1 MALFR
6 DEVVEA
12 RKSAWLGPVQLA
24 QPLPVRLVS
33 GVTAGLLFA
42 VLAFA
47 ALGTYTRRVHAAG
60 ILMPRAGL
68 ITLASPAAGVVTSAA
83 VKEGDVVAKGALLY
97 VLDLDTHS
105 AEGAT
110 EQQVIAQLTQQ
121 KTNLQKQRA
130 NRLSIA
136 KIEKQALQD
145 QRTNLAN
152 QHQQLQLQISIQNG
166 AVAAMKAKAEQLRGG
181 VRRGIVSDPDY
192 QSQNY
197 IYIQALSEAA
207 QFQQNDL
214 QVQARLSDV
223 DHQLLMFDDKLAQDI
238 FQLNSELLRLDQLIA
253 ENQAKQSIEVRAP
266 ESGTATSIRVHV
278 GQQVPS
284 GAPLVTLLPRTGTLE
299 VNLFVNSAAIGFVEK
314 GAPVVLRYAAYPF
327 QRYGLYRGH
336 VAESTHAP
344 VGAGDFAN
352 NGGQNQ
358 NEDSIYRILVT
369 PETNYVLANG
379 ERKPLE
385 AGMRVDAD
393 IALEKRRLYRWLFDP
408 LYHIQRSVALVSDGG
423 VR

>member
-12 RKSAWLGPVQLA
+12 RKTAWLGPVQLA

-33 GVTAGLLFA
+33 GVTVALLFA
-42 VLAFA
+42 VVVFA
-47 ALGTYTRRVHAAG
+47 VLGTYTRRVHATG
-60 ILMPRAGL
+60 ILMPKAGL

-83 VKEGDVVAKGALLY
+83 VKEGDDVVKGALLY

-105 AEGAT
+105 TDGAT
-110 EQQVIAQLTQQ
+110 EQQVIAQLLQQ
-121 KTNLQKQRA
+121 KANLEKQRA
-130 NRLSIA
+130 NRQSIA
-136 KIEKQALQD
+136 KVEKQALQD
-145 QRTNLAN
+145 ERANLQK
-152 QHQQLQLQISIQNG
+152 QHQQLQQQILIQNT
-166 AVAAMKAKAEQLRGG
+166 AVAAMKSKADQLQRG
-181 VRRGIVSDPDY
+181 VRSGIVADPDY

-197 IYIQALSEAA
+197 IYIQALAEAA

-214 QVQARLSDV
+214 QIEGRISGIS
-223 DHQLLMFDDKLAQDI
+223 HQLLMFDDKLAQDI
-238 FQLNSELLRLDQLIA
+238 FQLDRELLRLDQLIA

-266 ESGTATSIRVHV
+266 ESGVATSIRVHV
-278 GQQVPS
+278 GQQVAA
-284 GAPLVTLLPRTGTLE
+284 GEALVTLLPRKGTLE
-299 VNLFVNSAAIGFVEK
+299 VNLFVDSAAIGFVEK

-344 VGAGDFAN
+344 VGAADLAN
-352 NGGQNQ
+352 GAQSDKT
-358 NEDSIYRILVT
+358 DSIYRIIVT

-379 ERKPLE
+379 EHKPLE

-408 LYHIQRSVALVSDGG
+408 LYHVQRSVTLVSDGG

>member
-1 MALFR
+1 M
-6 DEVVEA
+6 
-12 RKSAWLGPVQLA
+12 
-24 QPLPVRLVS
+24 
-33 GVTAGLLFA
+33 
-42 VLAFA
+42 
-47 ALGTYTRRVHAAG
+47 
-60 ILMPRAGL
+60 
-68 ITLASPAAGVVTSAA
+68 
-83 VKEGDVVAKGALLY
+83 
-97 VLDLDTHS
+97 
-105 AEGAT
+105 
-110 EQQVIAQLTQQ
+110 
-121 KTNLQKQRA
+121 
-130 NRLSIA
+130 
-136 KIEKQALQD
+136 
-145 QRTNLAN
+145 
-152 QHQQLQLQISIQNG
+152 
-166 AVAAMKAKAEQLRGG
+166 
-181 VRRGIVSDPDY
+181 RRGIVSDPDY
-192 QSQNY
+192 QSQNF
-197 IYIQALSEAA
+197 IYIQALSQAA

-238 FQLNSELLRLDQLIA
+238 FQLNSELLRIDQLIA

-327 QRYGLYRGH
+327 QRYGLYHGR

-352 NGGQNQ
+352 GVQK
-358 NEDSIYRILVT
+358 EDADSIYRIIVT
-369 PETNYVLANG
+369 PEMNYVLANG
-379 ERKPLE
+379 EHKPLE

-408 LYHIQRSVALVSDGG
+408 LYHIQRSVALVSNGG

>member
-6 DEVVEA
+6 DEVVET

-24 QPLPVRLVS
+24 QPLSVRLVS
-33 GVTAGLLFA
+33 GVTAALFFA
-42 VLAFA
+42 VLIFA
-47 ALGTYTRRVHAAG
+47 VLGTYTRRVHATG
-60 ILMPRAGL
+60 ILMPKAGL
-68 ITLASPAAGVVTSAA
+68 ITLASPAAGIVTSAS
-83 VKEGDVVAKGALLY
+83 VKEGDAVAKGALLY
-97 VLDLDTHS
+97 VLDLDTRS
-105 AEGAT
+105 ADGAT
-110 EQQVIAQLTQQ
+110 EQHVIAQLIQQ
-121 KTNLQKQRA
+121 KTNLEKQRA

-145 QRTNLAN
+145 QRVNLESQN
-152 QHQQLQLQISIQNG
+152 QQLQQQILIQNN
-166 AVAAMKAKAEQLRGG
+166 AVAAMKAKADQLRSG
-181 VRRGIVSDPDY
+181 VRSGIVSDPDY

-214 QVQARLSDV
+214 QIQGRLSDL

-238 FQLNSELLRLDQLIA
+238 FQINRDLLRLDQLIA

-266 ESGTATSIRVHV
+266 ESGMATSIRVHV
-278 GQQVPS
+278 GQQVAA
-284 GAPLVTLLPRTGTLE
+284 GAQLVTVLPRTDNLE

-314 GAPVVLRYAAYPF
+314 GAPVILRYAAYPF
-327 QRYGLYRGH
+327 QRYGLYRGR

-344 VGAGDFAN
+344 VGVGDFAN
-352 NGGQNQ
+352 GVQSNTA
-358 NEDSIYRILVT
+358 DSIYRILVT
-369 PETNYVLANG
+369 PEANYVLANG

-393 IALEKRRLYRWLFDP
+393 IALEKRPLYRWLFDP